1 MKIPDANYLKEV
13 RDVCTKYNVLMICD
27 EVQTGCG
34 RTGELL
40 CVDHYKVR
48 PDIVL
53 LGKSLSGGFYPISA
67 VLCDAF
73 IMDWIKPNE
82 HGSTYGGNP
91 LAAAIVRTALQL
103 LYQENMIINSKNMG
117 SYLLSNLNTIS
128 SSAVKQIR
136 GKGLL

>member
-1 MKIPDANYLKEV
+1 
-13 RDVCTKYNVLMICD
+13 MICD

-40 CVDHYKVR
+40 CVDHYNVR

-53 LGKSLSGGFYPISA
+53 LGKSLSGGYYPVSA

-82 HGSTYGGNP
+82 HGSTYGGNA
-91 LAAAIVRTALQL
+91 LASALTRTALEL
-103 LYQENMIINSKNMG
+103 LFTENMISNSKIMG
-117 SYLLSNLNTIS
+117 
-128 SSAVKQIR
+128 
-136 GKGLL
+136 